1 MGFHSKALIPKVC
14 SIKKPKLGLSGVRVI
29 SKGVYAKSLLHQKT
43 TVGFKWVIS
52 KGVCA
57 KSLHEQQKKAVWE
70 IVGLGCV
77 TSIDVD
83 SNGVLHQQKKRSW

>member
-1 MGFHSKALIPKVC
+1 MGLGLYLKACTPKVC
-14 SIKKPKLGLSGVRVI
+14 SIKKLQLDLSGAR
-29 SKGVYAKSLLHQKT
+29 
-43 TVGFKWVIS
+43 VIS

-57 KSLHEQQKKAVWE
+57 KSLHEQQKKAVWV

-83 SNGVLHQQKKRSW
+83 SNGVLHQQKKTELVKWG